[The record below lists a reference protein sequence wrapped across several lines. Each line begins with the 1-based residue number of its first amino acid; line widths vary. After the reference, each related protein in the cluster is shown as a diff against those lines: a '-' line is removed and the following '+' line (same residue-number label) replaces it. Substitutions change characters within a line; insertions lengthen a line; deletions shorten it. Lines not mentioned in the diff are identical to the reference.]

1 MQISSAQRRAAY
13 RAPRDWVRRLAQFGY
28 AIKGVVYGVMAIL
41 ALQVAFGVRRK
52 LAGEHEAV
60 EHIGRQPFGNVL
72 LVVVGAGL
80 LGYALWRVVE
90 AVLDPHAEG
99 TGWKGIAIRLGAL
112 GSAVVNGGAAVAAL
126 RLATANGGHGENPKV
141 QAATVLNEPWGLAV
155 LALLGLTIVGVAVA
169 QFYSAYRQTFLK
181 YLSLRRASAQQAN
194 WLRWT
199 GRIGLA
205 ARGVVFG
212 IIGVALVRTA
222 LTTDPNQAKGLKEAL
237 HQVAAQPFG
246 QALLT
251 VVAAGLLA
259 YAVHLVATVPYRRLE
274 C

>member
-1 MQISSAQRRAAY
+1 
-13 RAPRDWVRRLAQFGY
+13 LGY
-28 AIKGVVYGVMAIL
+28 AVKGVVYGVMAIL

-60 EHIGRQPFGNVL
+60 EHIGRQPFGDVL
-72 LVVVGAGL
+72 LIVVGVGL

-99 TGWKGIAIRLGAL
+99 TGMKGIAIRVGAL
-112 GSAVVNGGAAVAAL
+112 GSAIVNGGAAVAAL
-126 RLATANGGHGENPKV
+126 RLATASGGHGENPKAH
-141 QAATVLNEPWGLAV
+141 AASLLSEPWGLAV
-155 LALLGLTIVGVAVA
+155 LALLGLCIVGTAVA
-169 QFYSAYRQTFLK
+169 QFYSAYSETFLR
-181 YLSLRRASAQQAN
+181 YLSLRGVSAKQAS
-194 WLRWT
+194 WVRWS
-199 GRIGLA
+199 GKFGLA
-205 ARGVVFG
+205 ARGVVFA
-212 IIGVALVRTA
+212 IIGVALLRTA

-251 VVAAGLLA
+251 VVAAGLLT
-259 YAVHLVATVPYRRLE
+259 YAIHLVATVPYRKLE